1 MKATELNLDDRLT
14 QTLATIFGVEP
25 EVLGDEASPATVANW
40 DSLNHLNM
48 LMALESEFAVRL
60 SADDALE
67 MRDVAAIRRILRS
80 RGAVLE

>member
-1 MKATELNLDDRLT
+1 MKGIELNLGDRVT

-25 EVLGDEASPATVANW
+25 DILGDDASPTTVPNW

-48 LMALESEFAVRL
+48 LMALESEFGVRL

-67 MRDVAAIRRILRS
+67 MRNVGAVRRILQS
-80 RGAVLE
+80 RGAYLQ